1 MKGTDNFTKVIQSY
15 LEERAMRD
23 ELFAKSYWKENK
35 NIEECIDYI
44 LTEVQKSGCHGFAD
58 DEIYS
63 MAVHYYDEDDI
74 KVGNVAR
81 CDVVVNHHIELTEE
95 EKAEAHRR
103 AVEEFQREE
112 YAKIRQRSTRKKPEI
127 TEQVEQP
134 TLFTF

>member
-1 MKGTDNFTKVIQSY
+1 MKGTDYFKEVIQSY

-35 NIEECIDYI
+35 SLEECINYI

-74 KVGNVAR
+74 KVGNATR

-103 AVEEFQREE
+103 AVEDFQREE
-112 YAKIRQRSTRKKPEI
+112 YAKIRQRSTRKKPKT
-127 TEQVEQP
+127 TELIKQP
-134 TLFTF
+134 ALFTL